1 MKRRLI
7 PAVLGAAA
15 LTLALGIAPGAAAPQ
30 PDDLTPSP
38 SGQKT
43 AAPYTAP
50 DRSAWTVKPGPEP
63 AGLDVTSPADD
74 VIPVVAERLHELGAA
89 RGFTRQETDYPGRAI
104 TVLWKGTPPADVT
117 AYAASRPYGVTVT
130 IRTGAKYSRAEA
142 EAART
147 RLLNHPAGARLGITW
162 SELNADGSG
171 VTVGVAARTRAAV
184 DPLPALRDAARIPDV
199 ALRLGV
205 EPIKGDAL
213 FSRGNDAPPWKGGIR
228 TTNTDGL
235 CSTGFAVLAGS
246 TGKLLSAS
254 HCDYPGNLA
263 VRDGAGQT
271 IAPGGSSVATIHGI
285 DSMLIDPSD
294 SPATTPKIFRG
305 SHTTTSTS
313 LVKSWYSNWPGDPVC
328 SSGAST
334 GEHCGTVYD
343 DSDVYVDD
351 YTGARIGVIQVAAP
365 SGQIM
370 GGQGD
375 SGGPMFKK
383 VTGGVQ
389 ARGILISADIT
400 AGSMTQSCG
409 SVAPDA
415 NGIWCS
421 RWVNYVPIST
431 ILNTWGVSL
440 ETG

>member
-1 MKRRLI
+1 MLG
-7 PAVLGAAA
+7 ATALALVLGI
-15 LTLALGIAPGAAAPQ
+15 TPGTAAPQ
-30 PDDLTPSP
+30 SDSTTPP
-38 SGQKT
+38 QSGQN
-43 AAPYTAP
+43 AATVYTP
-50 DRSAWTVKPGPEP
+50 LDRSAWTVEPGPLP
-63 AGLDVTSPADD
+63 AGLDATDSADD
-74 VIPVVAERLHELGAA
+74 VIPVVAERLYELGAA
-89 RGFTRQETDYPGRAI
+89 GGFTRQETDYAGRAI
-104 TVLWKGTPPADVT
+104 NVLWKGTPPADVT
-117 AYAASRPYGVTVT
+117 AYANSRPYGVTVT

-147 RLLNHPAGARLGITW
+147 RLLNDPAAARLGITW

-171 VTVGVAARTRAAV
+171 VTVGVAARTRAAA
-184 DPLPALRDAARIPDV
+184 DPMPELRNAARIPDV
-199 ALRLGV
+199 ALKLGV
-205 EPIKGDAL
+205 KRITDDAL
-213 FSRGNDAPPWKGGIR
+213 FSRSNDAPPWKGGIR

-246 TGKLLSAS
+246 TGKLISAS
-254 HCDYPGNLA
+254 HCDPTGNLA

-271 IAPGGSSVATIHGI
+271 IAPGGASVAVIAGI

-294 SPATTPKIFRG
+294 SPATTPRVFRG
-305 SHTTTSTS
+305 GYASTTTS
-313 LVKSWYSNWPGDPVC
+313 LVKGWYSNWPGDPVC

-343 DSDVYVDD
+343 DSDVYVN
-351 YTGARIGVIQVAAP
+351 GNGVKIGVIQVAAP
-365 SGQIM
+365 AGQIM

-375 SGGPMFKK
+375 SGGPMFKT
-383 VTGGVQ
+383 VSGGVQ
-389 ARGILISADIT
+389 ARGILISADTT

-415 NGIWCS
+415 SGIWCS

-440 ETG
+440 EVG

>member
-1 MKRRLI
+1 MKRTLM
-7 PAVLGAAA
+7 PVTLGAAA
-15 LTLALGIAPGAAAPQ
+15 LTLVLGIAPGVAAPRPDGPTPSQSGQEAAAPYKA
-30 PDDLTPSP
+30 L
-38 SGQKT
+38 
-43 AAPYTAP
+43 
-50 DRSAWTVKPGPEP
+50 DRSAWTVKPGPLP
-63 AGLDVTSPADD
+63 AGLDATSPADD

-89 RGFTRQETDYPGRAI
+89 RGFARQETDYPGRAV

-117 AYAASRPYGVTVT
+117 AYADSRPYGVKVT
-130 IRTGAKYSRAEA
+130 IRSGAKYSRAEA

-147 RLLNHPAGARLGITW
+147 RLLNHPAAARLGITW

-171 VTVGVAARTRAAV
+171 VTVGVAARIRAAV
-184 DPLPALRDAARIPDV
+184 DPVPELRTAARIPDV
-199 ALRLGV
+199 ALKLGV
-205 EPIKGDAL
+205 ERVAGDAL
-213 FSRGNDAPPWKGGIR
+213 FSRGNDSPPWKGGIR
-228 TTNTDGL
+228 TAHGGSL

-246 TGKLLSAS
+246 TGKLISAS
-254 HCDYPGNLA
+254 HCDRSGNLA

-271 IAPGGSSVATIHGI
+271 IAPGGTSVATIDSI
-285 DSMLIDPSD
+285 DSMLIDPSS
-294 SPATTPKIFRG
+294 SPATTPSIFRG
-305 SHTTTSTS
+305 GHSSTSTS
-313 LVKSWYSNWPGDPVC
+313 LVKGWYSNWPGDPVC

-343 DSDVYVDD
+343 DSDVYVDEN
-351 YTGARIGVIQVAAP
+351 GVRVGVIQVAAP
-365 SGQIM
+365 AGQIM

-400 AGSMTQSCG
+400 AGSMTTSCG

-415 NGIWCS
+415 SGILCS

-431 ILNTWGVSL
+431 ILNTWGVQL
-440 ETG
+440 EVG

>member
-1 MKRRLI
+1 MKRRHMPVI
-7 PAVLGAAA
+7 LGAAA
-15 LTLALGIAPGAAAPQ
+15 LALALGITPGTATPRPDAPTPQ
-30 PDDLTPSP
+30 QPAL
-38 SGQKT
+38 KT
-43 AAPYTAP
+43 AAAYAP
-50 DRSAWTVKPGPEP
+50 LERSAWTVEPGPLP
-63 AGLDVTSPADD
+63 AGLDATAPADD
-74 VIPVVAERLHELGAA
+74 VIPVVAERLYELGAA
-89 RGFTRQETDYPGRAI
+89 RGFTRQETDYPRRAI

-117 AYAASRPYGVTVT
+117 AYAESRPYGVTVT

-147 RLLNHPAGARLGITW
+147 RLLNSPAATRLGITW

-171 VTVGVAARTRAAV
+171 VTVGVAARARAAA
-184 DPLPALRDAARIPDV
+184 DPMPELRNAARMPDV
-199 ALRLGV
+199 ALKLGV
-205 EPIKGDAL
+205 AGITDDAL

-228 TTNTDGL
+228 TTNTEGL

-254 HCDYPGNLA
+254 HCDPSGNLA

-271 IAPGGSSVATIHGI
+271 IAPGGASVAVIAGI

-294 SPATTPKIFRG
+294 SPATTPRVFRG
-305 SHTTTSTS
+305 GHSSTSTS
-313 LVKSWYSNWPGDPVC
+313 LVKGWYSNWPGDPVC

-343 DSDVYVDD
+343 DSDVYVNGD
-351 YTGARIGVIQVAAP
+351 GVRIGVIQVAAP
-365 SGQIM
+365 AGQIM

-375 SGGPMFKK
+375 SGGPMFKT
-383 VTGGVQ
+383 VSGGVQ
-389 ARGILISADIT
+389 ARGILISADTT
-400 AGSMTQSCG
+400 AGSMTYSCG

-415 NGIWCS
+415 SGILCS

-440 ETG
+440 EVG

>member
-1 MKRRLI
+1 MKRRLV
-7 PAVLGAAA
+7 PVALGAVA
-15 LTLALGIAPGAAAPQ
+15 LTLLLGITPSTAAPQ
-30 PDDLTPSP
+30 SDGPTPSP

-43 AAPYTAP
+43 AAPYTAL
-50 DRSAWTVKPGPEP
+50 DRSAWTVKPGPLP
-63 AGLDVTSPADD
+63 AGLDATSPADD
-74 VIPVVAERLHELGAA
+74 VIPVVAERLYELGAA
-89 RGFTRQETDYPGRAI
+89 RGFARQETDYRGRAI

-117 AYAASRPYGVTVT
+117 AYADSRPYGVTVT
-130 IRTGAKYSRAEA
+130 VRTGAKYSRAEA

-147 RLLNHPAGARLGITW
+147 RLLNHPAATHLGITW

-171 VTVGVAARTRAAV
+171 VTVGVATRTRTAV
-184 DPLPALRDAARIPDV
+184 DPLPELRNAARIPDV
-199 ALRLGV
+199 ALKLGV
-205 EPIKGDAL
+205 ERVAGDAL
-213 FSRGNDAPPWKGGIR
+213 LSRGNDAPPWKGGIR
-228 TTNTDGL
+228 TVHGGSL

-254 HCDYPGNLA
+254 HCDRSGNLA

-271 IAPGGSSVATIHGI
+271 IAPGGTSVATIDSI
-285 DSMLIDPSD
+285 DSMLIDPST
-294 SPATTPKIFRG
+294 SPATTPRIFRG
-305 SHTTTSTS
+305 SHSSTSTS

-343 DSDVYVDD
+343 DSDVYVDEN
-351 YTGARIGVIQVAAP
+351 GVRVGVVQVAAP
-365 SGQIM
+365 AGKIM

-375 SGGPMFKK
+375 SGGPMFKT
-383 VTGGVQ
+383 VSGGVQ

-400 AGSMTQSCG
+400 AGPMTSSCG

-415 NGIWCS
+415 SGIKCS